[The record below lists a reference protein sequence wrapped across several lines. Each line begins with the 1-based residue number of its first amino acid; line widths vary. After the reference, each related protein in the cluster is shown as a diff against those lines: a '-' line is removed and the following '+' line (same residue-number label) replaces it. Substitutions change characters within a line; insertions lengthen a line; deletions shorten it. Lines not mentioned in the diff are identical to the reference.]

1 MRDKTGWRDRTDFIN
16 NLQEVYTHLLILT
29 EDIKYPLSEERQKW
43 LDGATLLVEHLH
55 REMMK
60 EDIEA
65 ALRAMSADVEGGS
78 HETKR

>member
-1 MRDKTGWRDRTDFIN
+1 MENKAGWRDRTDFIN

-29 EDIKYPLSEERQKW
+29 DDIKYPLSEERQKW
-43 LDGATLLVEHLH
+43 LDGATLLIAHLH

-65 ALRAMSADVEGGS
+65 ALRSFGKQEVATDG
-78 HETKR
+78 

>member
-1 MRDKTGWRDRTDFIN
+1 MENKAGWRDRTDFIN

-29 EDIKYPLSEERQKW
+29 DDIKYPLSEERQKW
-43 LDGATLLVEHLH
+43 LDGATLLIAHLH

-65 ALRAMSADVEGGS
+65 ALRSFGKQEVATDD
-78 HETKR
+78 